1 MPYLQIED
9 RQLFYEKMGSGKPIL
24 FIHPP
29 GMGRKTFQKQESL
42 QSVYQLIFMDLS
54 GHGESSS
61 PHKLTLQT
69 FVDDMEA
76 VRRHL
81 GIEHLYLF
89 GYSAGG
95 IAAQE
100 YALQFPDRVSG
111 LMLSGG
117 YPKVM
122 AKLLEAEHI
131 IGIWMA
137 EKHPLLLSRL
147 LSHSHFSE
155 KGLQKEIFQQMLKTD
170 PLVWSQFY
178 QISLQ
183 YDCLDRI
190 SKIRAPI
197 LLLYGA
203 KADRINFHVRYYEKI
218 IDTEIVFI
226 PYAGHQLPTRKS
238 KQVNQHVDEFIK
250 RQELFNDKNIM

>member
-1 MPYLQIED
+1 MPYVQLED
-9 RQLFYEKMGSGKPIL
+9 RQLFYEIMGNGEPIL

-42 QSVYQLIFMDLS
+42 QSVYQLILMDLS
-54 GHGESSS
+54 GQGESSS

-76 VRRHL
+76 VRRHV
-81 GIEHLYLF
+81 GIEQLYLF

-95 IAAQE
+95 IVAQE
-100 YALQFPDRVSG
+100 YALQYPDRVRG

-122 AKLLEAEHI
+122 TKRLEAEHT

-137 EKHPLLLSRL
+137 EKHPVLLSRL
-147 LSHSHFSE
+147 LSHSHFNE
-155 KGLQKEIFQQMLKTD
+155 KELQKKIFHQMLKTD

-178 QISLQ
+178 QISLH
-183 YDCLDRI
+183 YDSLDRI
-190 SKIRAPI
+190 STIRVPM

-203 KADRINFHVRYYEKI
+203 KADYVNFHVRYYEKI

-238 KQVNQHVDEFIK
+238 KQLNQHIDQFVKGQD
-250 RQELFNDKNIM
+250 LFNNKNIM